1 MRSPLLAISLAGLA
15 IHAPLVAAQEA
26 PRVLFCSGQCT
37 AVDQKGVRTPAPK
50 GTQLQPGQRLET
62 GPGSYAQLKLGE
74 GAVGVGEQARLGLDG
89 AGGADVLTLERGRV
103 RVLDGEAF
111 GGKGGVRPVELRTP
125 DGNLSLRGAD
135 IEVRGV
141 SRAEQGEAMTLV
153 KLNAGDARLVSRQ
166 GDVGLKTDSVQSLS
180 GGILTART
188 LPITAIAPIAPA
200 VTGRTPTATPTTI
213 APLTLNPPVLQI
225 APTFTMPARIDPS
238 LPAGRVPQIGN
249 LVPPAV
255 LTRPEIIAALP
266 VKDPITQTT
275 VPLTRAIA
283 TVSLSSTSI
292 APTPTTTTTAPV
304 VAPSVTTIS
313 TTAFTMPSTTTTTST
328 TGTISTI
335 SSPTL
340 KTGTLTFTAPLVR

>member
-213 APLTLNPPVLQI
+213 APLTLSAPVLSI
-225 APTFTMPARIDPS
+225 APTFTMPARIDAT
-238 LPAGRVPQIGN
+238 LPAGSVPKLGN
-249 LVPPAV
+249 YSPPAV
-255 LTRPEIIAALP
+255 ITLGEAITGLP
-266 VKDPITQTT
+266 VKTTTGET
-275 VPLTRAIA
+275 VPLTKAI
-283 TVSLSSTSI
+283 TSPTLI
-292 APTPTTTTTAPV
+292 APTAPTTTLDTTLTKTAPV
-304 VAPSVTTIS
+304 TTITS
-313 TTAFTMPSTTTTTST
+313 TTTST
-328 TGTISTI
+328 T
-335 SSPTL
+335 TL
-340 KTGTLTFTAPLVR
+340 KTVSTTSTPTLRTGTTLLLR